1 MLQSVKINT
10 YFLAKSIICLIFATS
25 KQLLIKNRRLNMYL
39 FIFILVCIGIMFA
52 DEYVNNRK
60 FRKNLNRFIRNV
72 KEED

>member
-1 MLQSVKINT
+1 MLQNVKINT
-10 YFLAKSIICLIFATS
+10 YFLAKSIICHTFATL

-60 FRKNLNRFIRNV
+60 FRKNLNRFIKNV

>member
-1 MLQSVKINT
+1 
-10 YFLAKSIICLIFATS
+10 
-25 KQLLIKNRRLNMYL
+25 MYL

-60 FRKNLNRFIRNV
+60 FRKNLNRFIKNV